1 MYQASGGPFAF
12 GSALAVY
19 GSIQSPFPE
28 PPLSLRVI
36 ILAASLVA
44 LPAAAQST
52 DYVNGYYQR
61 AVESGVTPDNA
72 SDMVRCASYWAVWS
86 QSAALDWDAAFM
98 ERLSPDLR
106 PAESELAAGYW
117 AQMASDLYED
127 ETGDTARFEEEVD
140 IATPIALQA
149 YSDLRTAPDARDR
162 YHMFRVLGA
171 CHLTFE

>member
-1 MYQASGGPFAF
+1 LYLRIIAFAS
-12 GSALAVY
+12 AV
-19 GSIQSPFPE
+19 I
-28 PPLSLRVI
+28 
-36 ILAASLVA
+36 A
-44 LPAAAQST
+44 LPATAQST
-52 DYVNGYYQR
+52 DYMNGYYQR
-61 AVESGVTPDNA
+61 AVESGVAPENP

-86 QSAALDWDAAFM
+86 QSAAQDWDAAFM

-117 AQMASDLYED
+117 AQMASDIYED
-127 ETGDTARFEEEVD
+127 ETGDTARFEQEVD

-149 YSDLRTAPDARDR
+149 YLDLRTAADARDR

>member
-1 MYQASGGPFAF
+1 M
-12 GSALAVY
+12 
-19 GSIQSPFPE
+19 
-28 PPLSLRVI
+28 SLRLI
-36 ILAASLVA
+36 LLAAALIA

-52 DYVNGYYQR
+52 DYMNGYYQR
-61 AVESGVTPDNA
+61 GVESGVTP
-72 SDMVRCASYWAVWS
+72 
-86 QSAALDWDAAFM
+86 M

-117 AQMASDLYED
+117 AQMASDLFED
-127 ETGDTARFEEEVD
+127 ETGDSARFEQEVD
-140 IATPIALQA
+140 MATPIALQA

>member
-1 MYQASGGPFAF
+1 M
-12 GSALAVY
+12 
-19 GSIQSPFPE
+19 
-28 PPLSLRVI
+28 SLRVI
-36 ILAASLVA
+36 LLAAAFIA

-52 DYVNGYYQR
+52 DYMNGYYQR
-61 AVESGVTPDNA
+61 AVESGVTPENP

-86 QSAALDWDAAFM
+86 QSAGQDWDAAFM

-117 AQMASDLYED
+117 AQMASDLFED
-127 ETGDTARFEEEVD
+127 ETGDTARFEQEVE
-140 IATPIALQA
+140 IATPVALQA